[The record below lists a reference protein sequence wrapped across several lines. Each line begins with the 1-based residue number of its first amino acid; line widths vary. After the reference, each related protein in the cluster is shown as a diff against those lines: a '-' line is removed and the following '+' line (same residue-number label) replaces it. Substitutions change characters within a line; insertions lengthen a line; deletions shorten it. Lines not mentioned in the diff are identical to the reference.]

1 MSPWFSA
8 LIVLGLIM
16 VEGLFVAAEIA
27 LVSLRESQVRAIAER
42 SKRGEK
48 VARLLSDPNRFLASV
63 QIGVTLTALLSSA
76 YGAVTLSESAKK
88 ALIRHGVGTG
98 IAGAVGI
105 IGVTL
110 VISFVTLVVGEL
122 APKRLALQRAESVAQ
137 IAAGPLDAVAR
148 ITRPII
154 WLLSRTSNVVVRSL
168 GGDPTLGRQSISEEE
183 LRNLVA
189 AHESLTGHE
198 RELIDDIFQAGET
211 SVREVMKPRTEVAF
225 LDESMAVSRA
235 ARIARELP
243 HSRYPVCRDSLD
255 DVVGFVHL
263 RDLFVP
269 AAEAKGKKVGDVVRS
284 IEAVPATLKVLQA
297 LSQLRRAQAHLA
309 VVIDEYGGTAGIVT
323 LEDLVEEIVGDI
335 RDEYDISDD
344 STKRLR
350 SGAIVVD
357 GLLNRDDFEDATG
370 ICLPE
375 GPYETAGGFILATL
389 GHVPKVGESVEVD
402 GARLTVMS
410 MDVRRVDRIR
420 VDRIAPSPDD
430 KHNQEAESS
439 RG

>member
-16 VEGLFVAAEIA
+16 IEGLFVAAEIS
-27 LVSLRESQVRAIAER
+27 LVSLRESQVKGLAER

-88 ALIRHGVGTG
+88 ALVGGGVGDG
-98 IAGAVGI
+98 LAGAIGI

-122 APKRLALQRAESVAQ
+122 APKRLGLQRSEAIAQ
-137 IAAGPLDAVAR
+137 VAAGPLDRLAK
-148 ITRPII
+148 ITRPVI
-154 WLLSRTSNVVVRSL
+154 WLLSLTSDIVVRAL
-168 GGDPTLGRQSISEEE
+168 GGDPSLGRESISEEE

-225 LDESMAVSRA
+225 LEESMAISRA
-235 ARIARELP
+235 AKVARELP

-255 DVVGFVHL
+255 DVIGFVHL

-269 AAEAKGKKVGDVVRS
+269 ASKATGKKVGDVVRP
-284 IEAVPATLKVLQA
+284 IEAVPATLKVLSA

-335 RDEYDISDD
+335 RDEYDIPED
-344 STKRLR
+344 SAKRLR

-357 GLLNRDDFEDATG
+357 GLLNLDDFDDATG
-370 ICLPE
+370 VSLPE
-375 GPYETAGGFILATL
+375 GPYETAGGFMLAVL
-389 GHVPKVGESVEVD
+389 GHVPRVGESVEVET
-402 GARLTVMS
+402 ARLTVAA

-420 VDRIAPSPDD
+420 VDAVTSREE
-430 KHNQEAESS
+430 HEAANP
-439 RG
+439 